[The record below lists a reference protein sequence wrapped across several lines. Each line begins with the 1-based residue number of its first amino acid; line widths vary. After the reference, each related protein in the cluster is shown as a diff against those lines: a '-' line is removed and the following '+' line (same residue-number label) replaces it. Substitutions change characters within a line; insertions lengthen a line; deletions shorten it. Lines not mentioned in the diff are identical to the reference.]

1 MEKICLYCGNP
12 FISKAHHQK
21 YCSEKC
27 RYHTRCN
34 TTRTEQ
40 KRKTKQDTEEIINLY
55 DSDLSTKEISQKV
68 NRSSTFIYEVWRD
81 AGLPKRLTPYQKSV
95 LKLRQEGLCS
105 VEIAIRL
112 NITDQKKINNL
123 RATAKAVG
131 LPFTEKEI
139 QRSIVLGKQRSIQ
152 TRYGNAEERINAS
165 SEFVIE
171 NRTDWEYISGFIGSD
186 GFMTLKCK
194 KCGAIVQKSAVT
206 VRHKD
211 RELICES
218 CSELNKIQKAE
229 DHKKQIEENQQQKK
243 ILKMAAYSNKVDE
256 QMSFRQC
263 VICNSLFFS
272 TNDRTKTCSER
283 CRKTYFNRQGNDKRL
298 KKIKD
303 RLVDKDI
310 SLINLYKRDN
320 GICWICKGECDYK
333 DYETTEDGYFIVHDN
348 YPSIDHVIPLAKG
361 GEHSWDNVKLAH
373 HRCNTLKS
381 DKVVNMA

>member
-27 RYHTRCN
+27 RDHTRWN
-34 TTRTEQ
+34 TTRAEQ
-40 KRKTKQDTEEIINLY
+40 KRKTKQDTEEIIKLY
-55 DSDLSTKEISQKV
+55 DSDLSTKEISQRV
-68 NRSSTFIYEVWRD
+68 NRGSTFIYEVWHD

-105 VEIAIRL
+105 VEIAERL
-112 NITDQKKINNL
+112 NVPAKQIRTTAQKI
-123 RATAKAVG
+123 G
-131 LPFTEKEI
+131 FPFTEEQK
-139 QRSIVLGKQRSIQ
+139 RKSIAIGL
-152 TRYGNAEERINAS
+152 ERTHGSVNKRIKATVD
-165 SEFVIE
+165 FITE
-171 NRTDWEYISGFIGSD
+171 NRPDWEYVSGFIGSD
-186 GFMTLKCK
+186 SFMTLKCK

-206 VRHKD
+206 IRHKD

-218 CSELNKIQKAE
+218 CSELNKIRKAE
-229 DHKKQIEENQQQKK
+229 SHKKQIEENLQQKK
-243 ILKMAAYSNKVDE
+243 ISKMAAYSDKADE
-256 QMSFRQC
+256 QMSFNQC
-263 VICNSLFFS
+263 VICNNLFFS
-272 TNDRTKTCSER
+272 VNNRIKTCSER
-283 CRKTYFNRQGNDKRL
+283 CHKTYANWQGKDKRL

-310 SLINLYKRDN
+310 SLINLYKRDK